1 MFYISFNVNKL
12 SFLSFTYDFSV
23 VLGCVQM
30 SRVLRLLKYSSED
43 AENAPQ
49 VRKRL
54 QLMQY
59 YYCLGFAP
67 F

>member
-30 SRVLRLLKYSSED
+30 SRVLRLLEYSSED

-54 QLMQY
+54 
-59 YYCLGFAP
+59 
-67 F
+67 